1 MAKGTV
7 KWFNKVKGYG
17 FISTETGEDIFVHY
31 SEIES
36 DGFKQLKEG
45 EAVEFEVVNSNKGPA
60 ATKVKSA

>member
-17 FISTETGEDIFVHY
+17 FISTESGEDIFVHY